1 MKTKKILVSILLVI
15 LIFFSF
21 SQVQVK
27 ATSNEIDVEKVIDK
41 DEGGLFEKIIA
52 KIIRWISRNGIRL
65 NNKQNIWSRI

>member
-1 MKTKKILVSILLVI
+1 MKMKKILVSMLLVI

-27 ATSNEIDVEKVIDK
+27 ATSNEIDIEKVIDK

-52 KIIRWISRNGIRL
+52 KIIRWISRNSIQF
-65 NNKQNIWSRI
+65 NN

>member
-1 MKTKKILVSILLVI
+1 MKKILVSILLVI

-52 KIIRWISRNGIRL
+52 KIIRWTSRNSI
-65 NNKQNIWSRI
+65 